1 MTNAVNAILYSNN
14 MTQNIIIYY
23 DGTCSF
29 CHIWCIRIKKFLFLK
44 NTKLIP
50 IQDEKTI
57 EAVSILENSWIIKD
71 TLTGEI
77 SQVSSVVEISE
88 RISFLFLIF
97 YFLYTRHYL
106 AWRYHIYT
114 CCQFQTKNMYRLT
127 IIPFFSSTHKARQ
140 QMQE

>member
-71 TLTGEI
+71 TLTGETFLR
-77 SQVSSVVEISE
+77 SQAWWKLVKESPF
-88 RISFLFLIF
+88 SFLFFISYIPGTIWLGD
-97 YFLYTRHYL
+97 T
-106 AWRYHIYT
+106 IYT
-114 CCQFQTKNMYRLT
+114 HVANSRPKTCTV
-127 IIPFFSSTHKARQ
+127 
-140 QMQE
+140 